1 MPPDPLN
8 QAMQNGQVGAGTG
21 YRLRRAINTTPR
33 AHRSVIDSASRR
45 AMRSPSPSARSGLPS
60 NPHELPYQPH
70 YPQFNT
76 PQRPS
81 DEDEIVFAPTGD
93 SNNPDQQAIGGS
105 FLTGPCS
112 YALADFFGP
121 GVNEAEMQSFCVDAQ
136 VDITPS
142 PPPAD
147 QPFPA
152 VIPNRFPASAPLSAQ
167 EQAQADQKCEAFLL
181 ANGFTSLA
189 TNLSKASTSGA
200 PSNSGHV
207 PSVRP
212 VSDEEKARKERRHLE
227 FLDALGFTTQPELPA
242 PASTSGISADA
253 DYNLPAED
261 ENDSRCSS
269 GLDDSDGPNEED
281 HEIVSGTGKARQRAG
296 RIPNTTWKKLKSAFL
311 KLDSDLDQLA
321 SDTGRTRE
329 NVISLWQNTRSL
341 KRGYLSAWN
350 IYEMYFRE
358 HRPQER
364 KRVGNAKATCEFT
377 SPFWSH

>member
-1 MPPDPLN
+1 
-8 QAMQNGQVGAGTG
+8 
-21 YRLRRAINTTPR
+21 
-33 AHRSVIDSASRR
+33 
-45 AMRSPSPSARSGLPS
+45 MRSPSPSARLGLPS

-81 DEDEIVFAPTGD
+81 DEDETIFAPTGD
-93 SNNPDQQAIGGS
+93 SNNLDQQAIGGS

-152 VIPNRFPASAPLSAQ
+152 VIPK
-167 EQAQADQKCEAFLL
+167 EQAQADQKREVFLL

-212 VSDEEKARKERRHLE
+212 VSDEEKACKERRRLE

-242 PASTSGISADA
+242 PASTSRISADA

-261 ENDSRCSS
+261 ENDS
-269 GLDDSDGPNEED
+269 
-281 HEIVSGTGKARQRAG
+281 
-296 RIPNTTWKKLKSAFL
+296 
-311 KLDSDLDQLA
+311 
-321 SDTGRTRE
+321 
-329 NVISLWQNTRSL
+329 
-341 KRGYLSAWN
+341 
-350 IYEMYFRE
+350 
-358 HRPQER
+358 
-364 KRVGNAKATCEFT
+364 
-377 SPFWSH
+377 